1 MIPDP
6 ETNAM
11 GPADTSMPDP
21 RPELEPSPRWVRVRF
36 AGQIVADSKRM
47 LLLREPGRLPVYY
60 FPQEDVRRES
70 LVPAG
75 HAGPCRDDGAAVC
88 WTVRVGDR
96 TAEHAA
102 WSYPDP
108 PPHRLPLRGYVAFE
122 WSKMDAWFE
131 EDDEVYVHARDPY
144 KRVDVLHS
152 SRHVRVIV
160 GGELVAETRRP
171 SLLFETGL
179 PTRYYLPK
187 ADVRME
193 RLMPTEKETRCPYKG
208 LASYYSIRTG
218 STIAPD
224 IAWCYRHP
232 IPECSKIENL
242 VCFFNE
248 RVDLYVDGEL
258 QARPRTRW
266 SDAEASLPAAPS
278 R

>member
-1 MIPDP
+1 MAPVSAGAGSP
-6 ETNAM
+6 
-11 GPADTSMPDP
+11 GH
-21 RPELEPSPRWVRVRF
+21 ELEPSPRWVRVRF
-36 AGQIVADSKRM
+36 GGQTVADSKRV
-47 LLLREPGRLPVYY
+47 LLLREPGCLPVYY
-60 FPQEDVRRES
+60 FPRADVRDEL
-70 LVPAG
+70 LVPA
-75 HAGPCRDDGAAVC
+75 HDGPACPDRGAAVC
-88 WTVRVGDR
+88 WTVRVGNR

-102 WSYPDP
+102 WEPGDL
-108 PPHRLPLRGYVAFE
+108 RLDRRPLQGHVAFE
-122 WSKMDAWFE
+122 WAKMDAWFE

-152 SRHVRVIV
+152 SRHVRVVV

-193 RLMPTEKETRCPYKG
+193 RLIPTEKETRCPYKG
-208 LASYYSIRTG
+208 LASYYSVRTG
-218 STIAPD
+218 STVVPD

-242 VCFFNE
+242 VCLFNE
-248 RVDLYVDGEL
+248 HVDHYVDGEL

-266 SDAEASLPAAPS
+266 SAAGAGAPAPS
-278 R
+278 ATPTPPDG